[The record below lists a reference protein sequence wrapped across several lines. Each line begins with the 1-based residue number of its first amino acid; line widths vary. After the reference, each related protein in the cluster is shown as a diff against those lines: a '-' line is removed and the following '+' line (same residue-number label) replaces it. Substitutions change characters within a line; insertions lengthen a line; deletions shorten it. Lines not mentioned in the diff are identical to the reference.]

1 MGQDKMRC
9 PGKTCVLSYISFKL
23 VNPIFM
29 PQTIHNMN
37 KLLYTIACCL
47 VCILPKAQSGPLRLS
62 ISGLSHSH
70 VHGLL
75 GRQSKGDIRIVG
87 ISESDTALAHRYAKQ
102 YNLADSLFFTSLSQM
117 IAITKPEA
125 VAAFGSIYDHLQVV
139 QAAAPR
145 GIHVMVEKPLAVNM
159 NHARAM
165 KDLAKKHGIHLL
177 TNYETT
183 WYPGNHKAFELLQQ
197 GAVGPLRK
205 LVVRDGHRGPK
216 KIGVN
221 AEFLQWLT
229 DPVLNGGGALTDFG
243 CYGANLATWL
253 LQGQRPTKVTCVTQ
267 QLQPQNNPRVDD
279 EANILLTYDS
289 AVALLQPSWNWPM
302 GRKDMEVYGLTG
314 ALYADHSG
322 TLRMRTA
329 KGYSD
334 YKEES
339 FELAGLQ
346 PPNNDPFSLLEAVV
360 HGRVT
365 LPPWDL
371 SSLENNLLVVEI
383 LDAAR
388 KSAKKGKTVKL

>member
-1 MGQDKMRC
+1 MK
-9 PGKTCVLSYISFKL
+9 
-23 VNPIFM
+23 
-29 PQTIHNMN
+29 
-37 KLLYTIACCL
+37 KLLL
-47 VCILPKAQSGPLRLS
+47 VFISTLLHLLLFAQSGPLRLG
-62 ISGLSHSH
+62 IAGLSHSH

-75 GRQSKGDIRIVG
+75 GRKNTGDIQIVG
-87 ISESDTALAHRYAKQ
+87 IYESDTALAHRYARQ
-102 YNLADSLFFTSLSQM
+102 YNLPDNIFYSSLNEM
-117 IAITKPEA
+117 IANAKPEA

-139 QAAAPR
+139 QAAAPQ

-159 NHARAM
+159 KHARAM
-165 KDLAKKHGIHLL
+165 ETLAKKHNIHLL

-183 WYPGNHKAFELLQQ
+183 WYPSNHKAFELMQQ

-205 LVVRDGHRGPK
+205 LVVRDGHKGPK

-221 AEFLQWLT
+221 PEFLQWLT

-253 LQGQRPTKVTCVTQ
+253 LQGQRPASVTCVTK

-314 ALYADHSG
+314 AIYADNGNS
-322 TLRMRTA
+322 LRLRTA
-329 KGYSD
+329 QGYSD
-334 YKEES
+334 YKEQT
-339 FELAGLQ
+339 FELANRQ
-346 PPNNDPFSLLEAVV
+346 PPYDDPFALLAAVV
-360 HGRVT
+360 RGQVI
-365 LPPWDL
+365 LPRWDL

-388 KSAKKGKTVKL
+388 KSAVASDFS

>member
-1 MGQDKMRC
+1 
-9 PGKTCVLSYISFKL
+9 
-23 VNPIFM
+23 
-29 PQTIHNMN
+29 MN
-37 KLLYTIACCL
+37 KFMYTIGCCL
-47 VCILPKAQSGPLRLS
+47 VCLLPKAQSGPLRLG
-62 ISGLSHSH
+62 IAGLSHSH

-75 GRQSKGDIRIVG
+75 SRKNSGDIQIVG
-87 ISESDTALAHRYAKQ
+87 IYESDTALAHRYGRQ
-102 YNLADSLFFTSLSQM
+102 YNLPQHIFYISLQKM
-117 IAITKPEA
+117 IQRAKPEA

-139 QAAAPR
+139 QAAAPQ

-159 NHARAM
+159 KHARAM
-165 KDLAKKHGIHLL
+165 EALAKKHSIHLL

-183 WYPGNHKAFELLQQ
+183 WYPSNHKAFELLQQ

-205 LVVRDGHRGPK
+205 LVVRDGHKGPK

-221 AEFLQWLT
+221 PEFLNWLT

-253 LQGQRPTKVTCVTQ
+253 LQGKRPNTVTCVTQ
-267 QLQPQNNPRVDD
+267 QLQTQNNPRVDD

-314 ALYADHSG
+314 ALFADHSG

-329 KGYSD
+329 QGYSD
-334 YKEES
+334 YKEQT
-339 FELAGLQ
+339 FELANRQ
-346 PPNNDPFSLLEAVV
+346 APFDDPFAFLSAVV
-360 HGRVT
+360 RRQTT
-365 LPPWDL
+365 LPTWDL

-388 KSAKKGKTVKL
+388 KSAKKGKTLKL